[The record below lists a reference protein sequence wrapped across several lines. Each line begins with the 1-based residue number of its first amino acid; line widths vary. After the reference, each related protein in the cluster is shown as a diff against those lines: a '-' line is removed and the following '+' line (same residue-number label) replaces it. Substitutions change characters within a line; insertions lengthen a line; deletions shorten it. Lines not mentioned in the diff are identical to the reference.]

1 MATYLQLN
9 AADQAR
15 FGYTHKSVV
24 TFADLTALG
33 AVASGTV
40 ALATYTAGL
49 GCTKAAYRLV
59 TAFDGGATSALALD
73 VGHNGATTDDPDSIL
88 DNYEVHSTGTE
99 IFFGDGNGAVFATL
113 RTGYYPLDAGT
124 YEALFTATGANL
136 NALTAG
142 EVNIYLKLEDLT
154 KV

>member
-1 MATYLQLN
+1 MASYLQLN

-15 FGYTHKSVV
+15 YGFTHKVV
-24 TFADLTALG
+24 ITFADLTALG
-33 AVASGTV
+33 AVASGV
-40 ALATYTAGL
+40 VSLATYTAGL
-49 GCTKAAYRLV
+49 GCTKAAFRLV
-59 TAFDGGATSALALD
+59 TAFTGGATSALALD
-73 VGHNGATTDDPDSIL
+73 VGHNGATTDDPDSII

-113 RTGYYPLDAGT
+113 RTGYYPLDAGV
-124 YEALFTATGANL
+124 YEALFTATGGNL

-142 EVNIYLKLEDLT
+142 EVNIYLRLEDLT

>member
-1 MATYLQLN
+1 MASYLQLN

-15 FGYTHKSVV
+15 FGFTHKVV
-24 TFADLTALG
+24 ITFADLTALG

-49 GCTKAAYRLV
+49 GCTKAAFRLV
-59 TAFDGGATSALALD
+59 TAFTGGATSALALD

-124 YEALFTATGANL
+124 YEALFTATGGNL

-142 EVNIYLKLEDLT
+142 EVNIYLRLEDLT

>member
-1 MATYLQLN
+1 MASYLQLN

-15 FGYTHKSVV
+15 YGFTHKVV
-24 TFADLTALG
+24 ITFADLTALG

-49 GCTKAAYRLV
+49 GCTKAAFRLV
-59 TAFDGGATSALALD
+59 TAFTGGATSALALD

-99 IFFGDGNGAVFATL
+99 ILFGDGNGAVFATL

-124 YEALFTATGANL
+124 YEALFTATGGNL

-142 EVNIYLKLEDLT
+142 EVNIYLRLEDLT

>member
-1 MATYLQLN
+1 MATFLQLN

-24 TFADLTALG
+24 TFADFTALG

-124 YEALFTATGANL
+124 YEALFTATGGNL

-142 EVNIYLKLEDLT
+142 EVNIYLRLEDLT

>member
-1 MATYLQLN
+1 MASYLQLN

-15 FGYTHKSVV
+15 FGFTHKVV
-24 TFADLTALG
+24 ITFADLTALG
-33 AVASGTV
+33 AVASGV
-40 ALATYTAGL
+40 VPLATYTAGL
-49 GCTKAAYRLV
+49 GCTKAAFRLV
-59 TAFDGGATSALALD
+59 TAFTGGATSALALD

-124 YEALFTATGANL
+124 YEALFTATGGNL

-142 EVNIYLKLEDLT
+142 EVNIYLRLEDLT

>member
-15 FGYTHKSVV
+15 FGFTHKTVI
-24 TFADLTALG
+24 TFADLVALG
-33 AVASGTV
+33 AVSSGV
-40 ALATYTAGL
+40 VSLATYTAGL
-49 GCTKAAYRLV
+49 GCTKAAFRLV
-59 TAFDGGATSALALD
+59 TAFVGGATSALSLK
-73 VGHNGATTDDPDSIL
+73 VGHNGVTTDDDDSIIAA
-88 DNYEVHSTGTE
+88 YELHSTGTE
-99 IFFGDGNGAVFATL
+99 IFFGDGNGAAFATL

-124 YEALFTATGANL
+124 YEALFTATGGNL

>member
-15 FGYTHKSVV
+15 FGFTHKAVI
-24 TFADLTALG
+24 TFADLVALG

-49 GCTKAAYRLV
+49 GCTKAAFRLV
-59 TAFDGGATSALALD
+59 TAFTGGATSALALD

-113 RTGYYPLDAGT
+113 RTGYYPLDAGS

>member
-1 MATYLQLN
+1 MATFLQLN

-15 FGYTHKSVV
+15 YGYTHKSVI
-24 TFADLTALG
+24 TFADLVALG
-33 AVASGTV
+33 AVSSGV
-40 ALATYTAGL
+40 VSLATYTAGL
-49 GCTKAAYRLV
+49 GCTKAAFRLV
-59 TAFDGGATSALALD
+59 TAFTGGATSALALD

-99 IFFGDGNGAVFATL
+99 ILFGDGNGAVFATL

-124 YEALFTATGANL
+124 YEALFTATGGNL

>member
-1 MATYLQLN
+1 MASYLQLN

-15 FGYTHKSVV
+15 YGFTHKVV
-24 TFADLTALG
+24 ITFADLTALG

-49 GCTKAAYRLV
+49 GCTKAAFRLV
-59 TAFDGGATSALALD
+59 TAFTGGATSALALD

-124 YEALFTATGANL
+124 YEALFTATGGNL

-142 EVNIYLKLEDLT
+142 EVNIYLRLEDLT

>member
-1 MATYLQLN
+1 MASYLQLN

-15 FGYTHKSVV
+15 FGFTHKVV
-24 TFADLTALG
+24 ITFADLTALG

-49 GCTKAAYRLV
+49 GCTKAAFRLV
-59 TAFDGGATSALALD
+59 TAFTGGATSALALD

-124 YEALFTATGANL
+124 YEATFTATGGNL
-136 NALTAG
+136 SVLTAG
-142 EVNIYLKLEDLT
+142 EVNIYLRLEDLT

>member
-1 MATYLQLN
+1 MASYLQLN

-15 FGYTHKSVV
+15 FGFTHKVV
-24 TFADLTALG
+24 ITFADLTALG

-49 GCTKAAYRLV
+49 GCTKAAFRLV
-59 TAFDGGATSALALD
+59 TAFTGGATSALALD

-99 IFFGDGNGAVFATL
+99 IMFGDGNGAVFATL

-136 NALTAG
+136 NVLTAG
-142 EVNIYLKLEDLT
+142 EVNIYLRLEDLT

>member
-1 MATYLQLN
+1 MASYLQLN

-15 FGYTHKSVV
+15 FGFTHKVV
-24 TFADLTALG
+24 ITFADLTALG

-49 GCTKAAYRLV
+49 GCTKAAFRLV
-59 TAFDGGATSALALD
+59 TAFTGGATSALALD

-99 IFFGDGNGAVFATL
+99 ILFGDGNGAVFATL

-124 YEALFTATGANL
+124 YEALFTATGGNL

-142 EVNIYLKLEDLT
+142 EVNIYLRLEDLT

>member
-1 MATYLQLN
+1 MATFLQLN

-15 FGYTHKSVV
+15 FGFTHKVV
-24 TFADLTALG
+24 ISYTDLTALG

-59 TAFDGGATSALALD
+59 TAFTGGATSALALD
-73 VGHNGATTDDPDSIL
+73 VGHNGATTDDPDSLL

-136 NALTAG
+136 NVLTAG
-142 EVNIYLKLEDLT
+142 EVNIYLRLEDLT

>member
-15 FGYTHKSVV
+15 YGFTHTVV
-24 TFADLTALG
+24 ITHADL
-33 AVASGTV
+33 SGTAATTKTI

-59 TAFDGGATSALALD
+59 TPFDGTSTTALALD

-88 DNYEVHSTGTE
+88 DNYEIHNDATD
-99 IFFGDGNGAVFATL
+99 IAFGDGNGAVFATL

-124 YEALFTATGANL
+124 YEALFTATTANL
-136 NALTAG
+136 TDLTAG
-142 EVNIYLKLEDLT
+142 EVNIYLRLEDLT